1 MHSYQS
7 PPSSYRLRPGSSKDN
22 LNIFILLSYDYYKI
36 LIIINVLICVP
47 FFSRPDNTPYYSIV
61 IPVLVVTI
69 ISPVLTWL
77 ERDKLCEQSWVV
89 EYENRIVGCAL
100 VKKYAQYSELLR
112 LHVHASHR
120 KKGVG
125 SCLVRTVIREIPKP
139 IYLVSA
145 PKALYFYTKL
155 GFFPIPRHRLP
166 RRLSDKSCFGFFIL
180 GYISTGN

>member
-7 PPSSYRLRPGSSKDN
+7 SLSSYNLRHSCKKDN
-22 LNIFILLSYDYYKI
+22 LNIFILLSIDYYKI
-36 LIIINVLICVP
+36 LIIIDILICIV
-47 FFSRPDNTPYYSIV
+47 FLLIPDNTAYYSIL

-77 ERDKLCEQSWVV
+77 EHDNLCEQAWVV
-89 EYENRIVGCAL
+89 EYKNRIVGCAL

-145 PKALYFYTKL
+145 PKALHFYTKL
-155 GFFPIPRHRLP
+155 SFYPIPRHRLP
-166 RRLSDKSCFGFFIL
+166 RRLSDKSRIGFFVL
-180 GYISTGN
+180 GYIPTDN